1 MIKDITIG
9 QYFPGHSL
17 VHKLDPRLKLVLTFV
32 YILFIFFC
40 KNFVALGVM
49 VLYLA
54 LTVLL
59 SKISLKMLRKS
70 LKPIVIIVLITAFL
84 QIFYNKDGTVLLELG
99 KFQLTTG
106 GIYMAVFTTIRI
118 VALVAASSMLTYTT
132 SPTLLTDA
140 IERLFSPLKV
150 LKINVHSI
158 AMMMTIALR
167 FIPTLIDEVDKIMSA
182 QKARG
187 AELDTGNLIQRG
199 KALVPVFIP
208 LFVNAFT
215 RAYDLAFAMECR
227 CYRGGEGRTRLRVM
241 KLQVRDYLTCVFT
254 AVCMAGVLVANHFLL
269 AVI

>member
-70 LKPIVIIVLITAFL
+70 LKPIVIIVLITAVL
-84 QIFYNKDGTVLLELG
+84 QIFYNKNGTVLLELG
-99 KFQLTTG
+99 KFQLTAG
-106 GIYMAVFTTIRI
+106 GIYMAVFTTVRI

-241 KLQVRDYLTCVFT
+241 KLQARDYLTCVFT
-254 AVCMAGVLVANHFLL
+254 AACMAGVLVANHFIS

>member
-84 QIFYNKDGTVLLELG
+84 QIFYNKDGTVLMELG

-241 KLQVRDYLTCVFT
+241 KLQARDYLTCVFT
-254 AVCMAGVLVANHFLL
+254 AVCMAGVLVANHFIP

>member
-99 KFQLTTG
+99 KFQLTSG

-241 KLQVRDYLTCVFT
+241 KLQARDYLTCVFT

>member
-9 QYFPGHSL
+9 QYFPGHSV

-40 KNFVALGVM
+40 KNFVSLAVM
-49 VLYLA
+49 VVYLL

-59 SKISLKMLRKS
+59 SKISAKMLLKS
-70 LKPIVIIVLITAFL
+70 LKPIVIIVAITAVL

-99 KFQLTTG
+99 KFQLTSG
-106 GIYMAVFTTIRI
+106 GIYMALFTTVRI
-118 VALVAASSMLTYTT
+118 VSLVAASSMLTYTT

-150 LKINVHSI
+150 FKINVHSI

-241 KLQVRDYLTCVFT
+241 KLLARDYLATVFT
-254 AVCMAGVLVANHFLL
+254 AVCMAGVLVANHFLT

>member
-9 QYFPGHSL
+9 QYFPGHSV

-40 KNFVALGVM
+40 KNFVSLAVM
-49 VLYLA
+49 VVYLL

-59 SKISLKMLRKS
+59 SKISAKMLLKS
-70 LKPIVIIVLITAFL
+70 LKPIVIIVAITAVL

-99 KFQLTTG
+99 KFQLTSG
-106 GIYMAVFTTIRI
+106 GIYMALFTTVRI
-118 VALVAASSMLTYTT
+118 VSLVAASSMLTYTT

-150 LKINVHSI
+150 FKINVHSI

-241 KLQVRDYLTCVFT
+241 KLLARDYLATAFT
-254 AVCMAGVLVANHFLL
+254 AVCMAGVLVANHFLT

>member
-9 QYFPGHSL
+9 QYFPGNSL
-17 VHKLDPRLKLVLTFV
+17 VHKLDPRLKLVLTFA

-40 KNFVALGVM
+40 KNFASLAIM
-49 VLYLA
+49 VVYLI
-54 LTVLL
+54 LTVAI
-59 SKISLKMLRKS
+59 SKISVKMLLKS
-70 LKPIVIIVLITAFL
+70 LKPIIIIVAITAVL
-84 QIFYNKDGTVLLELG
+84 QIFYNKDGTVLLELS

-106 GIYMAVFTTIRI
+106 GIFMAIFTTIRI

-187 AELDTGNLIQRG
+187 AELDTGSLLKRG

-241 KLQVRDYLTCVFT
+241 KLRARDYLTVAFT
-254 AVCMAGVLVANHFLL
+254 AVCMAGVLVTNHFLPAL
-269 AVI
+269 L

>member
-241 KLQVRDYLTCVFT
+241 KLQARDYLTCVFT
-254 AVCMAGVLVANHFLL
+254 AVCMAGVLVANHFIP

>member
-9 QYFPGHSL
+9 QYFPGHSV
-17 VHKLDPRLKLVLTFV
+17 VHKLDPRLKLILTFV

-49 VLYLA
+49 VLYLV

-59 SKISLKMLRKS
+59 SKISLKMLLKS
-70 LKPIVIIVLITAFL
+70 LKPIVIIVLITAVL
-84 QIFYNKDGTVLLELG
+84 QIFYNKDGTVLFELG

-140 IERLFSPLKV
+140 IERLFSPLKA
-150 LKINVHSI
+150 LNINVHSI

-187 AELDTGNLIQRG
+187 ADLDTGNLIQRG

-241 KLQVRDYLTCVFT
+241 KLQARDYLTAVFT
-254 AVCMAGVLVANHFLL
+254 AICMAGILVANHFLP